1 MKTISSTCQPFY
13 TFAIASLQN
22 EQMRILKCCAWYFA
36 SPGWGGGGDTSVRNG
51 RLLFR
56 GAKGRNVVLPILS
69 LELWV
74 NKHTM

>member
-1 MKTISSTCQPFY
+1 MLCLVLRLP
-13 TFAIASLQN
+13 
-22 EQMRILKCCAWYFA
+22 RV
-36 SPGWGGGGDTSVRNG
+36 GGGEGGATSVRNG

-69 LELWV
+69 LGLWV

>member
-1 MKTISSTCQPFY
+1 MLGT
-13 TFAIASLQN
+13 
-22 EQMRILKCCAWYFA
+22 
-36 SPGWGGGGDTSVRNG
+36 SPPPGGGGGDTSVRNG

-74 NKHTM
+74 NKHTMQKEDGKVGISDRLLRGK

>member
-1 MKTISSTCQPFY
+1 MLCLVLRLP
-13 TFAIASLQN
+13 
-22 EQMRILKCCAWYFA
+22 RV
-36 SPGWGGGGDTSVRNG
+36 GGGGKGGDTSVRNG